1 GQTPR
6 IAVDVYRNPSY
17 ALTPAIVERAKLT
30 TLLSADGTSQTQA
43 TFQLRTKAPYIE
55 VELPEKASLW
65 SAVLGDTPLKP
76 QKRSGIRLIGIPPGA
91 TAAARN
97 LQLVAPRL
105 LYRASREAN
114 GFTEIPLVNIEWI
127 VTVPDG
133 YEAVATD
140 GTLETQAFV
149 RPVPAPLVVV
159 EKLYDFGGGYHP
171 HWLPFAPEQA
181 KSAGAKNELHQ
192 FGMAKS
198 TTSFAAPT
206 SGQIEAHDAARTRAW
221 N

>member
-97 LQLVAPRL
+97 LQLVYEAPVQSMTSGSQLKLIAPRL
-105 LYRASREAN
+105 LYRASR
-114 GFTEIPLVNIEWI
+114 
-127 VTVPDG
+127 
-133 YEAVATD
+133 
-140 GTLETQAFV
+140 
-149 RPVPAPLVVV
+149 
-159 EKLYDFGGGYHP
+159 
-171 HWLPFAPEQA
+171 
-181 KSAGAKNELHQ
+181 
-192 FGMAKS
+192 
-198 TTSFAAPT
+198 
-206 SGQIEAHDAARTRAW
+206 
-221 N
+221 